1 MAQLAQARPVAPP
14 VPLVEAETEEKST
27 TPLPATSSIG
37 DQIDATTSSRENLIR
52 QAVERVD
59 LEHLRS
65 MADEPGGY
73 ETDELRRLVWP
84 LILGCDIE
92 GKRKGDD
99 KSLEELPAREDE
111 RQVKLDIARSLINY
125 PPNVSERERDDL
137 RLRLERAILTVLRK
151 HPALQY
157 FQGYHDIVSILLLT
171 LDDDDLLASTTEQM
185 SLHRI
190 RDSMGP
196 GLEPTLG
203 YLKLAHRLIQRVD
216 PEMYSL
222 VNQAASMP
230 FFALSW
236 ALTLFSHDLYE
247 VAVIA
252 RLFDF
257 LLAHNPAM
265 ISYLVVAILLTK
277 KEDLVECLDQ
287 EDNDPA
293 MVHSVLSQLPNLV
306 LSEAPRP
313 LTPGSPRATTKRTE
327 EEYRSEAESETLF
340 SSPSAST
347 SDLSSQLTSVNSSST
362 LDVSESIISLSEAS
376 PPPTSSSSSNSALE
390 SYPSGL
396 RHRRTTNRRS
406 ERFSFS
412 SFDSDINAFEDS
424 MLSDPDVENLAFSA
438 FPTTTTTTS
447 QSQSYS
453 SSSRSIT
460 PPPPPP
466 PPPLH
471 QKSSSS
477 PSPRRNEEFDDT
489 SNVPPP
495 RTVLVE
501 DLIQSALKLYRTY
514 PLTSSSSTTTT
525 TTSCHLSTSIDSTIL
540 NHHHSSSSNENDN
553 DKEKE
558 EDKPF
563 SCASSCCYSSIE
575 ADKILGPKSCIFTY
589 ESSILGIL
597 KDEQAEEICKLGQE
611 IINLEALL
619 PDPPPPEEDDGDEV
633 EEEEEEEEDGFE
645 LVGGGGDKSKDKRKK
660 KKKKSLTP
668 SGTGASSINGRINLG
683 PHGWLVVGGVAVA
696 TAAVAYGVYGGGRVG
711 GATTTI
717 RGNIGTG
724 GLGLRTGFG
733 GIGGVKPPITP
744 SSQDTTEF
752 FKKLS

>member
-14 VPLVEAETEEKST
+14 VPLVEAETGDESRS
-27 TPLPATSSIG
+27 PLSTSSSIQ
-37 DQIDATTSSRENLIR
+37 DQTDATTSSREDRIR
-52 QAVERVD
+52 RAAEQGD
-59 LEHLRS
+59 LDQLRS
-65 MADEPGGY
+65 MADELGGY
-73 ETDELRRLVWP
+73 ETDELRRIVWP
-84 LILGCDIE
+84 LILGCDVK
-92 GKRKGDD
+92 GKGKEKNR
-99 KSLEELPAREDE
+99 SLDELPIREDE

-125 PPNVSERERDDL
+125 PSNVSETERDEL

-171 LDDDDLLASTTEQM
+171 LDDDDLLLSTAEQL

-277 KEDLVECLDQ
+277 KQDLVECLDQ

-306 LSEAPRP
+306 LSADAPRP
-313 LTPGSPRATTKRTE
+313 STPQSSNSPTKRTE

-340 SSPSAST
+340 SSASRST
-347 SDLSSQLTSVNSSST
+347 SDLSSQLTSIDSSST
-362 LDVSESIISLSEAS
+362 LDVDVSESLISLSEAAS
-376 PPPTSSSSSNSALE
+376 PSSTLE
-390 SYPSGL
+390 STRSGL
-396 RHRRTTNRRS
+396 RQRKPTTTTTNRRT

-412 SFDSDINAFEDS
+412 SFDLDIHAFEDS
-424 MLSDPDVENLAFSA
+424 MLSDPDVENPAFSA
-438 FPTTTTTTS
+438 FPPSTH
-447 QSQSYS
+447 SYS
-453 SSSRSIT
+453 QTSSSRST
-460 PPPPPP
+460 TPPP

-471 QKSSSS
+471 AARRDSFPSAS
-477 PSPRRNEEFDDT
+477 PGNEEFQKST
-489 SNVPPP
+489 P
-495 RTVLVE
+495 RTILVQ
-501 DLIQSALKLYRTY
+501 DLIDSALNLYQTY
-514 PLTSSSSTTTT
+514 TLTSSSSSPLD
-525 TTSCHLSTSIDSTIL
+525 TSSTSPLSTSMDSTIP
-540 NHHHSSSSNENDN
+540 NPSSKDEVVT
-553 DKEKE
+553 
-558 EDKPF
+558 
-563 SCASSCCYSSIE
+563 SIR
-575 ADKILGPKSCIFTY
+575 ADTILGPKSCVFTY
-589 ESSILGIL
+589 SKSISGELS
-597 KDEQAEEICKLGQE
+597 DSEAEEICRLGLE
-611 IINLEALL
+611 IINLESLL
-619 PDPPPPEEDDGDEV
+619 PDDDPSSSQGQEDDVEED
-633 EEEEEEEEDGFE
+633 EEEGEEDGFE
-645 LVGGGGDKSKDKRKK
+645 LVEGGDSSKEGKK
-660 KKKKSLTP
+660 KKKRRSISGLP
-668 SGTGASSINGRINLG
+668 SSVNGRINLG

-696 TAAVAYGVYGGGRVG
+696 TAAVAYGVYGGGGVN
-711 GATTTI
+711 
-717 RGNIGTG
+717 RGSNSFGLGTG

-733 GIGGVKPPITP
+733 AVAGGGIIKPPMLKVGGAPSITP
-744 SSQDTTEF
+744 PETGEILKSWARGTTGE
-752 FKKLS
+752 L